1 MCQKE
6 FGDGLPHVYFQVFN
20 EIRSIDD
27 FNKQELQNEE
37 KVRVVIFIDDFLI
50 DQMGE
55 ELEVETRVKNYNCNL
70 PFESKAKDLFY
81 RFNSRQHQYIVTQL
95 LRRELDID
103 RLMANKVLLEHFPL
117 HSPERLNIIVSW
129 KEYRLRLWRGFVL
142 GNFMENMQPLNVIKD
157 YYGEKMAFYF
167 SWLMHYTGW
176 LMALSVFSLVFCI
189 ITLER
194 GISNDIKLDQMFNTP
209 YSFIYGVVVLIW
221 VTLFHESWKR
231 KQNRI
236 ANEWLVRNF

>member
-1 MCQKE
+1 
-6 FGDGLPHVYFQVFN
+6 
-20 EIRSIDD
+20 
-27 FNKQELQNEE
+27 
-37 KVRVVIFIDDFLI
+37 
-50 DQMGE
+50 
-55 ELEVETRVKNYNCNL
+55 
-70 PFESKAKDLFY
+70 
-81 RFNSRQHQYIVTQL
+81 
-95 LRRELDID
+95 
-103 RLMANKVLLEHFPL
+103 MANKVLLEHFPL